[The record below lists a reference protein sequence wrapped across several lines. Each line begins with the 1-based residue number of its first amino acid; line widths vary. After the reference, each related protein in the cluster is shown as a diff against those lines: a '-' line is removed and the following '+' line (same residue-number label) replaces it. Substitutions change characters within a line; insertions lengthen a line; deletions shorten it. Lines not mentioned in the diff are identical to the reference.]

1 MRQLVWLDS
10 AVDDLVR
17 LREFIVKENPSAAMR
32 AAQAL
37 KEAAQHLIKYPNVG
51 KPVEDLPE
59 YRDLSI
65 RFGAAGYV
73 MRYRINLDAIFIVH
87 IRHYREIDFKLETD

>member
-17 LREFIVKENPSAAMR
+17 LREFIVKENPSAAIR

-37 KEAAQHLIKYPNVG
+37 KEAAQRLIEYPNVG
-51 KPVEDLPE
+51 KPVEDLLE
-59 YRDLSI
+59 FRDLPI

-73 MRYRINLDAIFIVH
+73 MRYRVNLDTIYIVY
-87 IRHYREIDFKLETD
+87 IKHYREADFKSETA